1 MVIGKVIQSN
11 RGTHTEVA
19 TIEDDI
25 FPVASTTAL
34 SRQETESGAIA
45 ERYQRALSLLND
57 GLSAGH
63 KLTSARVARMMY
75 LEKVSD
81 FENIILDCKE
91 PSLSFSTQFA
101 RMFGIN
107 DCWLIEGIGEPFLT
121 QTEDK
126 MYPEN
131 YLEDIRTSEVS
142 RICFVRATDKEGS
155 TTIVLKI
162 NEYYYERLDAV
173 WHISDCIGGTGTE
186 QLLSMYRLLLTLN
199 RDRAPYS
206 SYALDED
213 TFWELV
219 NGLIFPGQV
228 LNRQNHSY
236 WCFDI
241 LDINSEHHAHDEYKA
256 MYGRGFVL
264 AQEIIK
270 NRLHDGW
277 RSL

>member
-1 MVIGKVIQSN
+1 MVIGKVIQSKK
-11 RGTHTEVA
+11 GAQMEVA

-25 FPVASTTAL
+25 LPVASATAF

-63 KLTSARVARMMY
+63 KLTSARVARMMD

-81 FENIILDCKE
+81 FESIILGCKE
-91 PSLSFSTQFA
+91 PSFSFSTQFA

-126 MYPEN
+126 IYPEN
-131 YLEDIRTSEVS
+131 YLEDIRNSGVY
-142 RICFVRATDKEGS
+142 RICFVRATDEEGS

-162 NEYYYERLDAV
+162 NEYYHERLDAV
-173 WHISDCIGGTGTE
+173 WHISDRIGGTGTE

-206 SYALDED
+206 GYALDKD
-213 TFWELV
+213 TLWELV

-228 LNRQNHSY
+228 LNGQNYSY

-241 LDINSEHHAHDEYKA
+241 SDINNEHYSQEEYMA

-264 AQEIIK
+264 AQEIIRD
-270 NRLHDGW
+270 RLHD
-277 RSL
+277 R